1 MFCPQCGNEIASE
14 RVRFCTHCRFPVGSV
29 KEFIVTEVTKSQA
42 EDEKKH
48 YPLRQRDIT
57 LGAGLML
64 IGVIKA
70 AIAAA
75 AINGSTSDHVAVF
88 FFALGAMFSAFLLF
102 SQLSP
107 RQRGLSLGAT
117 LMFLA
122 SLIAAPLGVETE
134 GAGILLVAAI
144 MLPVTLF
151 LTRIVRLF
159 MRIFFDK
166 EVKSEKI
173 VYVPPQPALN
183 APGAASPALPPAQS
197 FAAVDLN
204 TQQPLKPE
212 MAERF
217 SVTEDSTDL
226 LKNKQSFNPS

>member
-64 IGVIKA
+64 IGTLKA
-70 AIAAA
+70 AFLGMA
-75 AINGSTSDHVAVF
+75 GGPHEGPVF
-88 FFALGAMFSAFLLF
+88 YLFALGLMFSAFLLF

-107 RQRGLSLGAT
+107 RQRGLTIGAT
-117 LMFLA
+117 LMFVA
-122 SLIAAPLGVETE
+122 SLLALPAGMATE

-144 MLPVTLF
+144 MLPVTL
-151 LTRIVRLF
+151 LCMRLVRLF

-166 EVKSEKI
+166 EAKSEKT
-173 VYVPPQPALN
+173 VYVPPQPTFS
-183 APGAASPALPPAQS
+183 APGVALPALPPAQS
-197 FAAVDLN
+197 VAAIDLN

-217 SVTEDSTDL
+217 SVTEDSTEL
-226 LKNKQSFNPS
+226 LKDKHSLNPQ

>member
-1 MFCPQCGNEIASE
+1 MFCPQCSNEIASE
-14 RVRFCTHCRFPVGSV
+14 RVRFCTHCRFPVGSM

-70 AIAAA
+70 AIVAMA
-75 AINGSTSDHVAVF
+75 TSGLTAEQIAVF
-88 FFALGAMFSAFLLF
+88 FFTLGAMFSAFLLF

-117 LMFLA
+117 LIFLA

-144 MLPVTLF
+144 TLPVTL
-151 LTRIVRLF
+151 LLMRIVRLF

-166 EVKSEKI
+166 EVKSEKN
-173 VYVPPQPALN
+173 VYVPPQPAFN
-183 APGAASPALPPAQS
+183 APGVASLALPPAQS
-197 FAAVDLN
+197 VAAVDLN
-204 TQQPLKPE
+204 TQQTLKAE

-217 SVTEDSTDL
+217 SVTEDSTEL
-226 LKNKQSFNPS
+226 LKDKHSLNPQ